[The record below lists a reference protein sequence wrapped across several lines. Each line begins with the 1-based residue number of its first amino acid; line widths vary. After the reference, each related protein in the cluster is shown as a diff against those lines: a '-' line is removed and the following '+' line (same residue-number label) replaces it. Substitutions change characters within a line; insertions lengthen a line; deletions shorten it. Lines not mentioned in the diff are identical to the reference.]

1 MIRDIVLFKPRSDNS
16 MLTSPI
22 DEKDYSDK
30 EVREKLHETL
40 EENRIH
46 HKGLGIAANQ
56 LGLPDR
62 AFNIEG
68 KTYFNPKVIGRAEDS
83 YEPFSEGCLS
93 FLSVRATIRRA
104 NQIQVSYMDIDGNV
118 IEEELDGID
127 AIAFQ
132 HELDHLEGITMVD
145 NIDSNIQKKKFMEK
159 YKKALKKHK

>member
-1 MIRDIVLFKPRSDNS
+1 MIKDIVLYKPRSDNS
-16 MLTSPI
+16 ILTTAIP
-22 DEKDYSDK
+22 EKDYSD
-30 EVREKLHETL
+30 EEIRQTLHQVL
-40 EENRIH
+40 EENRVH

-56 LGLPDR
+56 LGMHER

-68 KTYFNPKVIGRAEDS
+68 KTYFNPKVLGKAEDS

-93 FLSVRATIRRA
+93 FLSVRASIKRA
-104 NQIQVSYMDIDGNV
+104 NEIQVSYIDIEGNV